1 MTNSRLRAIAAY
13 MLALSGTLS
22 VVLGCGRT
30 INRTAE
36 RKIRDALPG
45 YIGPARVWRA
55 HVENPPE
62 RTMRGRLSVVTIDG
76 EGVDLKQTVTLD
88 TLHIE
93 MHDTEVDS
101 GRQQLKKVGST
112 TFLAVVT
119 EQGLNEYLRRN
130 PPPDEEP
137 IRITHVQL
145 RNGKLYAEGT
155 RSVLGKDLPF
165 TSLVEPQLVS
175 PTRLF
180 FDPDRMSFLGL
191 PVPLPQVVLKWLSRR
206 LSQGFDFSTMPFPLQ
221 ITRFRVEAGRLY
233 IEGSADVMK
242 SLNEKIGRVWKDEKS
257 VDANF
262 ASSISY
268 CCD

>member
-1 MTNSRLRAIAAY
+1 MKNGRLLNSTMTNHKSILHWICAAICCAI
-13 MLALSGTLS
+13 LI
-22 VVLGCGRT
+22 VGCGRT

-62 RTMRGRLSVVTIDG
+62 RTLRGRLSVVTIDG

-119 EQGLNEYLRRN
+119 EQ
-130 PPPDEEP
+130 
-137 IRITHVQL
+137 
-145 RNGKLYAEGT
+145 
-155 RSVLGKDLPF
+155 
-165 TSLVEPQLVS
+165 
-175 PTRLF
+175 
-180 FDPDRMSFLGL
+180 
-191 PVPLPQVVLKWLSRR
+191 
-206 LSQGFDFSTMPFPLQ
+206 
-221 ITRFRVEAGRLY
+221 
-233 IEGSADVMK
+233 
-242 SLNEKIGRVWKDEKS
+242 
-257 VDANF
+257 
-262 ASSISY
+262 
-268 CCD
+268 